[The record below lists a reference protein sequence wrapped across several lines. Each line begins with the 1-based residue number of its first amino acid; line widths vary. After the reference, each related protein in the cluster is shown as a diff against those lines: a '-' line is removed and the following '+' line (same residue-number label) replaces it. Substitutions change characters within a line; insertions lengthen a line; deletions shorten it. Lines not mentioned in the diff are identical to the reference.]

1 MFYSSS
7 ILKMKFFTLT
17 TLIMDKTEM
26 MGNFLKMLL
35 KTSGQ
40 DVPVPQPLLEKKE
53 RELLKSPKARDIW
66 VTVQID
72 TAGLS
77 KEEIRGISAMLL
89 FKNFTTT
96 ELLDVDNSNNPKL
109 FVTEILDFLKEHSE
123 YIKSRDEIDS
133 QEIIDDFFGD

>member
-1 MFYSSS
+1 
-7 ILKMKFFTLT
+7 
-17 TLIMDKTEM
+17 M